1 MCVPYVHIL
10 ECKKD
15 KDSTLLGNGRLG
27 KQALEIARYDE
38 ENECRF
44 EVQREK
50 HCMPRDL
57 RGLQLSGK
65 CCWSYFV
72 TKSLMIQ

>member
-1 MCVPYVHIL
+1 MCVPYVHIR

-15 KDSTLLGNGRLG
+15 TDSTLLGNGRLG
-27 KQALEIARYDE
+27 KLALEIARYDE

-50 HCMPRDL
+50 TLHATRPTWPTAVREMLLELFCD
-57 RGLQLSGK
+57 
-65 CCWSYFV
+65 
-72 TKSLMIQ
+72 